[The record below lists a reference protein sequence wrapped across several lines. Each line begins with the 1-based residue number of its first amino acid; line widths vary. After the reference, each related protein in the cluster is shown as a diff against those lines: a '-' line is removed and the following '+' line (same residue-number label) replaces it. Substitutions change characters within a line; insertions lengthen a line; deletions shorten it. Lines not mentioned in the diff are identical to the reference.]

1 MRLLALFALA
11 LCAAACGRAQD
22 AAIVVN
28 KDTKVTSLTADD
40 FKNILL
46 GKKLKFEDGTNI
58 KLAILADGPIHEKVI
73 RDFTQRTTD
82 QFDRY
87 WKRQVFSGQ
96 GIMPQQF
103 KTDAELIAYVA
114 ETPGGLGYVGSGS
127 VTPAVVTIEIK

>member
-11 LCAAACGRAQD
+11 LCAASCSRAQE

-40 FKNILL
+40 FRNILL
-46 GKKLKFEDGTNI
+46 GKKLKFEDGSNI
-58 KLAILADGPIHEKVI
+58 KLAILADGPVHERVI
-73 RDFTQRTTD
+73 RGFTQRTTD
-82 QFDRY
+82 QFDKF

-114 ETPGGLGYVGSGS
+114 ATPGGLGYVGSGS
-127 VTPAVVTIEIK
+127 VTATVGLVEIK

>member
-11 LCAAACGRAQD
+11 LCGAACGRAQD

-28 KDTKVTSLTADD
+28 RDSKVTTLTADD

-46 GKKLKFEDGTNI
+46 GKKLKFEDGSNI
-58 KLAILADGPIHEKVI
+58 KLAILADGPVHERVI

-82 QFDRY
+82 QFDKY

-103 KTDAELIAYVA
+103 KTEAELIAYVA
-114 ETPGGLGYVGSGS
+114 ATPGGLGYVGSGS
-127 VTPAVVTIEIK
+127 VTPTVGLVEIK